1 MQFDYLFKR
10 NISISRFLEGLRSLS
25 LKNTTSD
32 RLEKEV
38 NSYVLKVLPSADC
51 VSGFLFSCFSYALA
65 FRDYIHYENCIRL
78 FENF

>member
-1 MQFDYLFKR
+1 MVSDFLFKR
-10 NISISRFLEGLRSLS
+10 NVSISRFLDGLHTLA
-25 LKNTTSD
+25 LKNTTCD

-65 FRDYIHYENCIRL
+65 FRDYIHYENCIRI
-78 FENF
+78 FESF